1 MIMSLQA
8 KKLPEYKKT
17 NEFYTYA
24 KVNHSPTFFVSENQT
39 LNRK

>member
-1 MIMSLQA
+1 MSLQA
-8 KKLPEYKKT
+8 KKLPEYKKKP